1 MAYSLSPWL
10 KPRFFITGTN
20 RPLAGGLMYTYKAGT
35 TDPAKTYSD
44 DSGTENTNPIVL
56 DSDGQCDLY
65 LDDAVSYRIILK
77 NSAGVTQFDKD
88 RIASLG
94 STQVQSF
101 NSIAALRLRIGTT
114 IANAAKTLGYYAA
127 GDGGGNSF
135 YWDSTST
142 ATDNAGTVI
151 KPTAASGAGRWLAVD
166 SINVNT
172 SQFGCAGAINDNS
185 AFGYAIV
192 YAQSANIKLTIDKPI
207 VILGS
212 AWTPITLTNHLS
224 LTGVNAN
231 STITVSGTQVDLF
244 VLAATKDFKINGVIF
259 SNIATLFSTSGA
271 SNYGTIELNKVK
283 VSNSKSVCVTG
294 ASDITLFKLKDCIFD
309 TFTGSAYYVFGM
321 SAYFKSAVVE
331 GCRFTNLNSTTS
343 SMTALCLGR
352 TQLVD
357 QLLTGNYIITDNYF
371 YNITADGNTAGEV
384 HAIQLYGD
392 TAVISNNI
400 IKSLD
405 RINGR
410 QLGGV
415 EGIYTKTINTTI
427 TGNVLVNAGF
437 AEGNKGAQINVKG
450 AQSIS
455 VGTKPLGINTVV
467 SNNAIYATDTE
478 QRNGIRVSSDYTI
491 ISNNIVS
498 NHTGSNPIG
507 VAWSDGENAENIL
520 ITGNVVTK
528 CMFSVG
534 MIWINV
540 TGKCIVV
547 TNNLLSGIG
556 TGSNANGVVML
567 DAERTTN
574 TNNLIINNN
583 VIEGGNLDVG
593 IYIALASTN
602 VLNATIKDN
611 KITIDS
617 GNTTGIRTHLS
628 RILSGEVVNNIM
640 KGVTVPYSNK
650 AIDTMRFVGNTNNYA
665 SVDAY
670 AAAPTT
676 GTWARGEYVYNS
688 APAASGN
695 VGWICVTAGTPGTWK
710 TWGTIGA

>member
-44 DSGTENTNPIVL
+44 DAGTENTNPILL
-56 DSDGQCDLY
+56 DTDGQCDLF
-65 LDDAVSYRIILK
+65 LDDDVSYRIILK
-77 NSAGVTQFDKD
+77 NALGVTQFDKD
-88 RIASLG
+88 RIASIG
-94 STQVQSF
+94 NTQVQSF
-101 NSIAALRLRIGTT
+101 NSIAALRLKTGTAT
-114 IANAAKTLGYYAA
+114 SNSARTLGYYVA
-127 GDGGGNSF
+127 GDGGGNNF
-135 YWDSTST
+135 YYDTTST
-142 ATDNAGTVI
+142 ATGNNGTII
-151 KPTAASGAGRWLAVD
+151 KPTAVIGAGRWLAVD
-166 SINVNT
+166 SVNVNT
-172 SQFGCAGAINDNS
+172 SQFGCTGAINDNS

-212 AWTPITLTNHLS
+212 EWTPITLTNHLS
-224 LTGVNAN
+224 IIGTNAN
-231 STITVSGTQVDLF
+231 STITVSGTQVNLF
-244 VLAATKDFKINGVIF
+244 VLAATKDFKIDGVIF
-259 SNIATLFSTSGA
+259 SNLATLFSTGA

-294 ASDITLFKLKDCIFD
+294 ANDITLFKLKDCIFD
-309 TFTGSAYYVFGM
+309 TFTGSASYVFGM
-321 SAYFKSAVVE
+321 AAYFKSAVIE

-343 SMTALCLGR
+343 SMTALYLGK
-352 TQLVD
+352 TQLSD

-371 YNITADGNTAGEV
+371 YNINADGNAAGEV

-405 RINGR
+405 RVNGR

-450 AQSIS
+450 VQSIS
-455 VGTKPLGINTVV
+455 AGVKPLGINTIV

-478 QRNGIRVSSDYTI
+478 NRNGIRVESDYTI

-498 NHTGSNPIG
+498 NHTSPNPIG
-507 VAWSDGENAENIL
+507 VAWAEGATAENIL

-528 CMFSVG
+528 CTFTG
-534 MIWINV
+534 AMIWLNV
-540 TGKCIVV
+540 TGKRIVV

-556 TGSNANGVVML
+556 TGGSANGILML
-567 DAERTTN
+567 DANRTTD
-574 TNNLIINNN
+574 TDNLIIDGN
-583 VIEGGNLDVG
+583 VIEGTDITNG
-593 IYIALASTN
+593 IFVWLTVVN
-602 VLNATIKDN
+602 VLNMTIKDN
-611 KITIDS
+611 KITNDS
-617 GNTTGIRTHLS
+617 GSVNGIRMNTT

-640 KGVTVPYSNK
+640 KGVTYPYSNK
-650 AIDTMRFVGNTNNYA
+650 AIDTCRFYGNTNNYA
-665 SVDAY
+665 NIDML